1 MHKYMTASPLAN
13 EVYATG
19 SVIDLKNMCMEA
31 QTAMPVIGRKDDE
44 YNTLMANGIHI
55 MNNTKKGDMSNTQTF
70 IWRLMVWFIRP
81 TSAFTDDKRGK

>member
-1 MHKYMTASPLAN
+1 M
-13 EVYATG
+13 
-19 SVIDLKNMCMEA
+19 KNMCMEA

-70 IWRLMVWFIRP
+70 I
-81 TSAFTDDKRGK
+81 

>member
-1 MHKYMTASPLAN
+1 
-13 EVYATG
+13 
-19 SVIDLKNMCMEA
+19 MEA

-70 IWRLMVWFIRP
+70 I
-81 TSAFTDDKRGK
+81 